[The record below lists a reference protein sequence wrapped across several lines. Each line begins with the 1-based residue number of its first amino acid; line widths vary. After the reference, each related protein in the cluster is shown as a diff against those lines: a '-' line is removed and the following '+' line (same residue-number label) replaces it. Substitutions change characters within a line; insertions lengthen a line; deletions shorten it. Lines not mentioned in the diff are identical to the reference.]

1 MNTPRIQEGMRR
13 TLTNKKTLLRTLQK
27 YKFYYL
33 LALPGILYLLIFK
46 YGPMFGLVIAFK
58 DYDPYSG
65 VAGIFASPWV
75 GFANFNKFFESYY
88 FGRIM
93 GNTLIISMYKLLFGF
108 PAPILFAL
116 LLNELRGKRFKKTVQ
131 TISYIPHFISWV
143 IVAAMLSSLLTTDNG
158 MINVILNRCGL
169 RSISFLTNPKYF
181 RTVLVLSDIWKS
193 IGFGSIVYLA
203 AITGV
208 DQEQYEAADIDGAN
222 RLQRILYITLPS
234 ISSVVVIMLIFR
246 VGGLLDAGFEQV
258 FLLYSP
264 SVYKTADIIDTFVY
278 RVGLEEHDYSYS
290 VAVSFFKSVV
300 AAVLLLSANFIS
312 RRISDEGIW

>member
-46 YGPMFGLVIAFK
+46 YGPMFGLMIAFK

-75 GFANFNKFFESYY
+75 GLANFNKFFESYY